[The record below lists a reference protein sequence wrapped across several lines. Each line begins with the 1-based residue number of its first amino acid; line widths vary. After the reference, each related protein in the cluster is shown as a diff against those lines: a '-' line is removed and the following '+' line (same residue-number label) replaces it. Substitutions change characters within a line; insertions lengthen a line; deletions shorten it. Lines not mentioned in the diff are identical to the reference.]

1 MKMICTLILAVSLSV
16 GTVSVTAGNAVVCRT
31 TVADNILDKL
41 VALVKDYTRS
51 VESASSIEELE
62 GVFAALETALSEFVK
77 KNAAE
82 IAAFDAKITVEQK
95 SAYKAELDKA
105 IKQFEKALENRAM
118 QLMNE

>member
-16 GTVSVTAGNAVVCRT
+16 GAVSVTAGNAVVCRT

-82 IAAFDAKITVEQK
+82 IAAFDAVITVEQK
-95 SAYKAELDKA
+95 NTYKAELDKA
-105 IKQFEKALENRAM
+105 VKLFEKALEKRAM